1 MLDDEAEEKHAR
13 WIFNLVVFFLLF
25 SFPID
30 LTYMTGSLI
39 PVGAG
44 VSLMVWRVWRTPGIT
59 HPIDSP
65 MQNPLRRFVP
75 NLAAS
80 PPRRPLPLGAR
91 AQAASNPYSR

>member
-25 SFPID
+25 SFAID

-59 HPIDSP
+59 NPIYSH
-65 MQNPLRRFVP
+65 MQNRLRRLVR
-75 NLAAS
+75 NLAISLSLATILPGLSVQGAS
-80 PPRRPLPLGAR
+80 DY
-91 AQAASNPYSR
+91 YS